1 MVQWFLANAW
11 SGLEPEGCPFSQL
24 CSQHTLSLAQSY
36 LFNAP
41 RAAALLTISAP
52 SEAPAAA
59 ETPSWGASL
68 LGSSRGH
75 WARPWGFLI
84 PCPLRTPA
92 CSPHSWAMALPWG
105 FTTPVSTCEEMS
117 PLLGHSARVCF
128 PLKLRCFFF
137 CLFVSLGLHLR
148 HMEVPRLVVESEPQL
163 RAYTTATV
171 TPDLSCICDLHCSHS
186 NARSQPYLQP
196 TPQLTASPDP

>member
-1 MVQWFLANAW
+1 MNEDDCFARVSQGYKQIIREEKRFISENLVVQWFLANAW

-75 WARPWGFLI
+75 WARP
-84 PCPLRTPA
+84 
-92 CSPHSWAMALPWG
+92 
-105 FTTPVSTCEEMS
+105 
-117 PLLGHSARVCF
+117 
-128 PLKLRCFFF
+128 
-137 CLFVSLGLHLR
+137 
-148 HMEVPRLVVESEPQL
+148 
-163 RAYTTATV
+163 
-171 TPDLSCICDLHCSHS
+171 
-186 NARSQPYLQP
+186 
-196 TPQLTASPDP
+196 